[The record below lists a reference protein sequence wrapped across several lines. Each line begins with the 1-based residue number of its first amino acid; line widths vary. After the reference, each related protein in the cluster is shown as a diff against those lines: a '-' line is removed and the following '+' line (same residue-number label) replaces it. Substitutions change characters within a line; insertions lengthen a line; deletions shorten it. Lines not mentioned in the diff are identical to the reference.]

1 MPDNLLSIYTSDS
14 LFYPSIFLSI
24 FLSFFLSFFFSFFSF
39 PLLAYMPLFF
49 CLSVCRSIF
58 LFNNLSAKPIDL
70 SILLYSFLQLSFL
83 VLALNLF
90 IQLKCGEE
98 FNDYIS
104 IPGRHV
110 LKPSQPQQIIQT
122 CVLSLNNTQMCS
134 IFKNNTA
141 CVLNLNK

>member
-1 MPDNLLSIYTSDS
+1 
-14 LFYPSIFLSI
+14 
-24 FLSFFLSFFFSFFSF
+24 
-39 PLLAYMPLFF
+39 MPLFF

-134 IFKNNTA
+134 IFANNTA
-141 CVLNLNK
+141 CVLNLNKQCRPVFLISANNTQMCSNLANNTTCVFNLNK